1 MWLNSELNWS
11 FFFWSKDLIKWS
23 GKKYLACRENVS
35 TCKRTCR
42 NVMAC
47 VVSLSL
53 QMQSSD
59 FHDVSG
65 SDLIG
70 VFIRGG
76 AWSCISSVQRRWPI
90 FLLFP
95 FNFFFF
101 LFSHWIP
108 MFFLSFLKIWIF
120 PNCQLCPLNF
130 NLSINKKL
138 EKYFL
143 KSNPRK
149 IAEFF
154 TLEKYIISSS
164 KQTIKQTIKANYK

>member
-1 MWLNSELNWS
+1 V
-11 FFFWSKDLIKWS
+11 

-76 AWSCISSVQRRWPI
+76 AWRLFLFGATSMTNFSSLS
-90 FLLFP
+90 FH
-95 FNFFFF
+95 FFF

-130 NLSINKKL
+130 NLSINKKP
-138 EKYFL
+138 ENYFI

-154 TLEKYIISSS
+154 TPEKYIISSS
-164 KQTIKQTIKANYK
+164 KQTIKANYK